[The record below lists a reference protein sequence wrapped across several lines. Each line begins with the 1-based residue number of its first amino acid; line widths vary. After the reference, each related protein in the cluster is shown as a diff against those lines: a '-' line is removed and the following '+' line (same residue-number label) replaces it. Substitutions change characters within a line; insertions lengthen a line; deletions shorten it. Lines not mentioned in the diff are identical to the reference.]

1 MIRVAL
7 LSKWHVHAADYAAQ
21 AQENP
26 GITISSVWDEDPV
39 RGKEWAE
46 ELGVPFVQD
55 LTTLLSD
62 SSIDAVIIASPTNQH
77 KNLILAAAKHGK
89 HIFTEKVLAFSV
101 ADCEQIFSAVDNAGV
116 ELMVSLPRLT
126 DDYFIYAEE
135 AVKQGLLGRI
145 TMVRC
150 RAAHNGAVPTDTAP
164 LGWLP
169 ETFFNPAQ
177 CGGGAMIDLG
187 AHPIYLANRLLGT
200 PSTVTGPLQQVT
212 DRGVDDQSVAVVEY
226 TSQAMAV
233 LETSFISSKSPFQL
247 ELYGTEGT
255 LMIENREIRIKSTK
269 MDTEEWTSP
278 ADIPESLPL
287 PIHQW
292 AASIEERTS
301 PSITRTDAWNLT
313 LINQGAALSQKRNR
327 RVDLQE
333 LNLSK

>member
-1 MIRVAL
+1 MLRVAL
-7 LSKWHVHAADYAAQ
+7 LSKWHVHAVDYAAQ

-26 GITISSVWDEDPV
+26 NIIISSVWDEDPT
-39 RGKEWAE
+39 RGKEWAD
-46 ELGVPFVQD
+46 ELEVPFVQD

-89 HIFTEKVLAFSV
+89 HIFTEKVLAFTI
-101 ADCEQIFSAVDNAGV
+101 ADCEQIFSAVDAAGV
-116 ELMVSLPRLT
+116 ELMVSLPRLAE
-126 DDYFIYAEE
+126 DYFIYAEQ
-135 AVKQGLLGRI
+135 AVNQGLLGQL

-150 RAAHNGAVPTDTAP
+150 RAAHNGAVPTETSP
-164 LGWLP
+164 TGWLP
-169 ETFFNPAQ
+169 ETFFNFTQ

-200 PSTVTGPLQQVT
+200 PSAVTGRLQQLT
-212 DRGVDDQSVAVVEY
+212 ERGVDDQSVAIVEY
-226 TSQAMAV
+226 SNQAMAI
-233 LETSFISSKSPFQL
+233 LETSFVSSKSPFQL

-255 LMIENREIRIKSTK
+255 LMVENKEIRIKSTK
-269 MDTEEWTSP
+269 LETEEWTKP
-278 ADIPESLPL
+278 ATAPDLPL

-292 AASIEERTS
+292 AAAIEENTT

>member
-1 MIRVAL
+1 MLKVAL
-7 LSKWHVHAADYAAQ
+7 LSKWHVHADDYAAQ

-26 GITISSVWDEDPV
+26 NITISSVWDEDPA

-46 ELGVPFVQD
+46 ELEVPFVQN

-62 SSIDAVIIASPTNQH
+62 PGIDAVIITSPTNQH

-89 HIFTEKVLAFSV
+89 HIFTEKVLAFTI
-101 ADCEQIFSAVDNAGV
+101 ADCEQIFSAVDAAGV

-126 DDYFIYAEE
+126 DNYFVYAEQ
-135 AVKQGLLGRI
+135 ALNQGLLGQL

-150 RAAHNGAVPTDTAP
+150 RAAHNGAVPTETSP
-164 LGWLP
+164 TGWLP
-169 ETFFNPAQ
+169 DAFFNPTQ

-200 PSTVTGPLQQVT
+200 PSAVTGRLQQVT
-212 DRGVDDQSVAVVEY
+212 DRGVDDQSVSVVEY
-226 TSQAMAV
+226 SNQAMAV
-233 LETSFISSKSPFQL
+233 LETSFVSSKSPFQL

-255 LMIENREIRIKSTK
+255 LMVENREIRIKSTK
-269 MDTEEWTSP
+269 LDTEEWTTP
-278 ADIPESLPL
+278 ATVPALPL

-292 AASIEERTS
+292 AAAIGERTT

-327 RVDLQE
+327 RVDLQQ
-333 LNLSK
+333 LTLS